1 MKAKSYFI
9 LSLFL
14 CSILHSQDLDV
25 RFTSEPSKNSLGINE
40 NLRIDFKMNQDG
52 DNFNAPNFEDF
63 RVVGGPNQSV
73 SNTWVNGKRTF
84 SKVYSY
90 YLTPLKTGKLTIGQ
104 ATIEINSQVYKTIPV
119 VVDVTESVTI
129 SKNPNDPS
137 YLVDENLH
145 LVAEASNISPFLNEG
160 ISITYKLFFSPQ
172 INVTNVGEID
182 SPKYSDFWSHNIKI
196 PRLQIERGTYKGKS
210 YNYVIWKKI
219 VLYPQ
224 KVGELNVLPLTLDVS
239 VDVPTNKRD
248 FFGNRIYTQVPKTV
262 TAGKREI
269 NVLALPKNAPDNFGA
284 DVASELQSS
293 IGIPFKEVENH
304 FTRQGS
310 REEVVH
316 LSSALKALA
325 VSLFKI
331 ANDIRWMGS
340 GPVSGLGDLK
350 IPALQ
355 PGSSIMPGKVNPVI
369 PEMMMQVSAQV
380 IGNDTTITFSS
391 ANGNFELNT
400 MLPVMAHN
408 LLESIALLTTG
419 VSVFGEKLIKD
430 LEANT
435 EKLNEDTQKNSILVT
450 ALVPK
455 LGYDVA
461 AEVAKEAME
470 NGLTIKDV
478 LLSKELMSEGDID
491 DLLDIEKLI

>member
-1 MKAKSYFI
+1 MNKKETRIEKDSMGEFEVPIDAMYGASTARAIENFPISELKFSRSFIRALGEIKKGCAVVNQNNKLLDKKTATAIIDSAEEVISGNHDKDFAVDIFQTGSGTSTNMNANEIIAKIAS
-9 LSLFL
+9 
-14 CSILHSQDLDV
+14 D
-25 RFTSEPSKNSLGINE
+25 
-40 NLRIDFKMNQDG
+40 
-52 DNFNAPNFEDF
+52 
-63 RVVGGPNQSV
+63 
-73 SNTWVNGKRTF
+73 
-84 SKVYSY
+84 
-90 YLTPLKTGKLTIGQ
+90 KTGESIHPNDHVNMSQSSNDVIPT
-104 ATIEINSQVYKTIPV
+104 ATNIAAVI
-119 VVDVTESVTI
+119 DVTEGLIPELDNLI
-129 SKNPNDPS
+129 S
-137 YLVDENLH
+137 L
-145 LVAEASNISPFLNEG
+145 LNEKAKQWEKVYKNGRTHLMDATPVSLGQEFSGYADLVNERMGDIKASLDNVQKLAIGGTAVGTG
-160 ISITYKLFFSPQ
+160 I
-172 INVTNVGEID
+172 
-182 SPKYSDFWSHNIKI
+182 
-196 PRLQIERGTYKGKS
+196 
-210 YNYVIWKKI
+210 
-219 VLYPQ
+219 
-224 KVGELNVLPLTLDVS
+224 
-239 VDVPTNKRD
+239 
-248 FFGNRIYTQVPKTV
+248 
-262 TAGKREI
+262 
-269 NVLALPKNAPDNFGA
+269 NAPDNYGA
-284 DVASELQSS
+284 DVANELQSS

-369 PEMMMQVSAQV
+369 PEMIMQVSAQV

-419 VSVFGEKLIKD
+419 VNVFGEKLIKD

-470 NGLTIKDV
+470 SGLTIKDV
-478 LLSKELMSEGDID
+478 LLSKELMTEGDFD

>member
-1 MKAKSYFI
+1 MNKKETRIEKDSMGEFEVPIDAMYGASTARAIKNFPISDLKFSRSFIRALGEIKKACAVVNQNNQLLDKKIATAIIDGAKEVISGNHDKDFAVDI
-9 LSLFL
+9 FQTGSGTSTNMNANEIIAKIASGKTGELIHPNDHVNMSQSSNDVIPTATNVAAVIDVSEGLIPELDNLISLL
-14 CSILHSQDLDV
+14 NEKGKQWEKV
-25 RFTSEPSKNSLGINE
+25 YKNGRTHLMDATPVSLGQEFSGYADLINE
-40 NLRIDFKMNQDG
+40 RMG
-52 DNFNAPNFEDF
+52 DIKASLDNVQKLAIGGTA
-63 RVVGGPNQSV
+63 VG
-73 SNTWVNGKRTF
+73 
-84 SKVYSY
+84 
-90 YLTPLKTGKLTIGQ
+90 TGI
-104 ATIEINSQVYKTIPV
+104 
-119 VVDVTESVTI
+119 
-129 SKNPNDPS
+129 
-137 YLVDENLH
+137 
-145 LVAEASNISPFLNEG
+145 
-160 ISITYKLFFSPQ
+160 
-172 INVTNVGEID
+172 
-182 SPKYSDFWSHNIKI
+182 
-196 PRLQIERGTYKGKS
+196 
-210 YNYVIWKKI
+210 
-219 VLYPQ
+219 
-224 KVGELNVLPLTLDVS
+224 
-239 VDVPTNKRD
+239 
-248 FFGNRIYTQVPKTV
+248 
-262 TAGKREI
+262 
-269 NVLALPKNAPDNFGA
+269 NAPDNFGS
-284 DVASELQSS
+284 DVANELQSS

-455 LGYDVA
+455 IGYDVA

-478 LLSKELMSEGDID
+478 LLSKELLSEGDID